1 MCDIDPRDVETW
13 NTKSSSNTGGGGS
26 QPGNGSNPTNPE
38 NPGNGNGNGSGGTID
53 LDPIVGIGPVNV
65 DEESETV

>member
-13 NTKSSSNTGGGGS
+13 NTKSSSHTGGGGS

-38 NPGNGNGNGSGGTID
+38 NPGNNEDDKGIP
-53 LDPIVGIGPVNV
+53 PIVGLGPFNV
-65 DEESETV
+65 DEDNTEDE

>member
-13 NTKSSSNTGGGGS
+13 NTKSSSHTGGGGS

-38 NPGNGNGNGSGGTID
+38 NPGNGNGSGGNID

-65 DEESETV
+65 DEESETE